1 MGKVFQGLAVAAAFA
16 LVGVAVRIAIVVYA
30 ERSAQQAIEQFSEH
44 QQAMAVHQQQAL
56 VEQEARRKQDQ
67 SIADA
72 ALRERKTL
80 ASNQRCVAGTVITV
94 NGTVYTQD
102 IGVDGRPMHCSGNLA
117 TQPLR

>member
-44 QQAMAVHQQQAL
+44 QQQAL

-67 SIADA
+67 LIADA